1 MKRLLITCTALSL
14 CALNLGGCTPAK
26 KAEQK
31 PVEPTS
37 ASVSAAPSVADIPAG
52 DYKADPAHTSLTFSV
67 NHLSYSHYTA
77 RFTGIDA
84 RLKLDP
90 AHPETAALTV
100 TIAPQS
106 LDLNNPP
113 KGFHDELMGKTFFDA
128 AAFPKITYTSTR
140 IELTGANTA
149 NVTGNLTLHG
159 VTQPITLAVTFNGGY
174 PGLAGL
180 DPNARV
186 GFSAKGTLKRSQF
199 GMGYGIPAPGTTMG
213 VGDNVDFAIETEMTG
228 PALKVQEK

>member
-26 KAEQK
+26 KTNQPA
-31 PVEPTS
+31 TAS
-37 ASVSAAPSVADIPAG
+37 ASTTSAAPSVANIPAG
-52 DYKADPAHTSLTFSV
+52 DYKTDPAHTSLTFSV

-77 RFTGIDA
+77 RLTDIDA

-90 AHPETAALTV
+90 AHPEMAALTV
-100 TIAPQS
+100 TIDPKS

-113 KGFHDELMGKTFFDA
+113 KGFHEELMGKSFFDA
-128 AAFPKITYTSTR
+128 AAFPKITFASTK
-140 IELTGANTA
+140 IDMTGANTA
-149 NVTGNLTLHG
+149 NVTGDLTLHG
-159 VTQPITLAVTFNGGY
+159 VTRPVSLAVTFNGGY

-180 DPNARV
+180 DPNARI

-199 GMGYGIPAPGTTMG
+199 GMGYGVPAPGTTMG
-213 VGDNVDFAIETEMTG
+213 VGDDVDFTIETEMTG
-228 PALKVQEK
+228 PALKTPEK